1 MSKLSRYLRRR
12 GHPIG
17 PPYVLGSIE
26 QHSRRLTS
34 TEGCPLWLLFRFG
47 LLPRLPGL
55 ILCTSIV
62 QKLFQGLDDQ
72 LMIFVL
78 FETADDDDPDDA
90 LDARDPDGHTAAV
103 DGVLARRLA
112 EHVFLLKRLLVTV
125 HLVVHEPRAHA
136 PSQDRAPFARHPD
149 VVVRLHA
156 RSRDGV
162 EEEVVAVRER
172 DVDDGG
178 QMREGAEA
186 VADRQADLERVVGR
200 EVWQDQAFFLFG
212 DGVEL

>member
-1 MSKLSRYLRRR
+1 
-12 GHPIG
+12 
-17 PPYVLGSIE
+17 
-26 QHSRRLTS
+26 
-34 TEGCPLWLLFRFG
+34 
-47 LLPRLPGL
+47 
-55 ILCTSIV
+55 
-62 QKLFQGLDDQ
+62 
-72 LMIFVL
+72 MIFVL
-78 FETADDDDPDDA
+78 FETADDHDPDNA
-90 LDARDPDGHTAAV
+90 LDARDSDGHTAAV

-112 EHVFLLKRLLVTV
+112 EHVLLLKGLLVAV

-136 PSQDRAPFARHPD
+136 PSQDGASLARHPD

-156 RSRDGV
+156 GAGDGV
-162 EEEVVAVRER
+162 EEEVVAVRQR

-178 QMREGAEA
+178 EVREGAEP